1 MTEQHEKLSNIVRE
15 CDVDAKCGLK
25 RTQRKELIRQGRFPR
40 PIKLSDRAR
49 GYLESELL
57 AWQRE
62 RLAERDQN
70 GGN

>member
-1 MTEQHEKLSNIVRE
+1 MTERERLSNIVRE

-25 RTQRKELIRQGRFPR
+25 RTQRKELIKQGRFPR

-57 AWQRE
+57 EWQRGLIAKREEE
-62 RLAERDQN
+62 R
-70 GGN
+70 